1 MHYSPN
7 VRKYLAHDNKPLKP
21 SNDLLYARSPQP
33 LYLQV
38 AAIVRRNIERGVW
51 PRGEQVPALDTLVED
66 LGVSRATIRQAFG
79 LLERE
84 GLIHR
89 SRGSGTYVN
98 ENIPQPVKLA
108 LPTSWEETV
117 ALSAAL
123 GTTTLME
130 LSADV
135 ALPLLG
141 MDCPFDCKGS
151 FQYLQRLHTTS
162 TGPFCYSEV
171 YLDRDIY
178 RQHAARYRHATV
190 VSVLNELHGDKL
202 THAEQLVSIIEAGAD
217 SAQALHLPL
226 SAPVAELRR
235 YACIGQRVIYFARLE
250 IPTRYVQ
257 MKFDLIENRTN
268 V

>member
-1 MHYSPN
+1 M
-7 VRKYLAHDNKPLKP
+7 KQ

-51 PRGEQVPALDTLVED
+51 PRGQQVPALENLVED

-135 ALPLLG
+135 PLPLLG

-151 FQYLQRLHTTS
+151 FQ
-162 TGPFCYSEV
+162 
-171 YLDRDIY
+171 
-178 RQHAARYRHATV
+178 RYRHATV

-226 SAPVAELRR
+226 AAPVAELRR
-235 YACIGQRVIYFARLE
+235 YACIDQRVIYFARLE

-257 MKFDLIENRTN
+257 MKFDLIENRTH

>member
-1 MHYSPN
+1 M
-7 VRKYLAHDNKPLKP
+7 KQTTG
-21 SNDLLYARSPQP
+21 LLYARSPQP

-51 PRGEQVPALDTLVED
+51 ARGHQIPALETLVET
-66 LGVSRATIRQAFG
+66 LGVSRATVRQAFG

-98 ENIPQPVKLA
+98 ENIPETYKLA
-108 LPTSWEETV
+108 LPKTWADTV
-117 ALSAAL
+117 ALSKEL

-130 LSADV
+130 SNADV
-135 ALPLLG
+135 KLPLLG
-141 MDCPFDCKGS
+141 MDCPFSTEGH
-151 FQYLQRLHTTS
+151 FQYLRRLHTTAS
-162 TGPFCYSEV
+162 GPFCYTEV

-178 RQHAARYRHATV
+178 RQHPARYRHSTV
-190 VSVLNELHGDKL
+190 APVLDELHGDKL
-202 THAEQLVSIIEAGAD
+202 SHAQQLLTIIEAGAD
-217 SAQALHLPL
+217 SAEALQLPL

-235 YACIGQRVIYFARLE
+235 YACIDARVVYFARLE

-257 MKFDLIENRTN
+257 MKFDLIGNL
-268 V
+268 